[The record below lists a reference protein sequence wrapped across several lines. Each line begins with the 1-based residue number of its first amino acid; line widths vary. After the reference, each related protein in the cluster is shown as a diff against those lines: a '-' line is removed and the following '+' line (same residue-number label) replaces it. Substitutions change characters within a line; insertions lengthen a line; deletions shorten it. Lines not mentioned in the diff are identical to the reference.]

1 MRCDQC
7 QRPASH
13 HFVEIR
19 DGEKLE
25 RHLCAEHAQPHLG
38 RIGGIP
44 HNLRPGQGMVGGQ
57 VVDSAVEEGVKV
69 GFLAQCRAI
78 SRLLRN
84 LGRDPTSD
92 ELAEEIA
99 SPGPSSSEE
108 PSDPDVRRRVASV
121 ERMAAFVEQ
130 HGRLPTSESELPFAE
145 FKDL

>member
-25 RHLCAEHAQPHLG
+25 RHLCAEHAAPHVG
-38 RIGGIP
+38 RIPRDFGLGP
-44 HNLRPGQGMVGGQ
+44 ME
-57 VVDSAVEEGVKV
+57 DAVAAGA
-69 GFLAQCRAI
+69 LAQCRTI
-78 SRLLRN
+78 SRLMRR
-84 LGRDPTSD
+84 LGREPTGD
-92 ELAEEIA
+92 ELAEEMA
-99 SPGPSSSEE
+99 SPGPPSSKE
-108 PSDPDVRRRVASV
+108 PSDPIVRRQAAYV
-121 ERMAAFVEQ
+121 ERMATFIEQ